1 MPRKTVSKKTFRS
14 TIAFASITIFLMVA
28 PALAS
33 AYFGF
38 GIFTVMSQSMQPYM
52 SAGDEILTDVVSA
65 HDVQIG
71 DVVLFIN
78 PDNLE
83 QVAHRVTKS
92 ETLDNQSYTITTKGD
107 SNPAFDTPSLTFNT
121 NAPIRRVIGVVPGV
135 GYFLDAVSST
145 ATKTVGSI
153 GLIGYLVYLI
163 RKSRRDDEPVIT
175 SGLLA
180 EDEIA
185 KRVEQLVKEHLKSIP
200 TTNSP
205 ALAEVPR
212 AISPISHQQNS
223 KADIYI

>member
-1 MPRKTVSKKTFRS
+1 MPRKSATNKTFRS

-38 GIFTVMSQSMQPYM
+38 GIFTVMSQSMKPYM

-65 HDVQIG
+65 HDVRVG
-71 DVVLFIN
+71 DVILFIN

-92 ETLDNQSYTITTKGD
+92 ETIDNQSYTISTKGD
-107 SNPAFDTPSLTFNT
+107 SNPSLDTPSLTFNT
-121 NAPIRRVIGVVPGV
+121 NAPVRRVIGVVPKV

-153 GLIGYLVYLI
+153 GLIGYLVFLI
-163 RKSRRDDEPVIT
+163 RKSRKDDEPAAV
-175 SGLLA
+175 SGVLA
-180 EDEIA
+180 EHEIA
-185 KRVEQLVKEHLKSIP
+185 KRVEQLVKEHLKSISVTHTP
-200 TTNSP
+200 SVAASNSVQENDQ
-205 ALAEVPR
+205 AK
-212 AISPISHQQNS
+212 IFI
-223 KADIYI
+223 

>member
-1 MPRKTVSKKTFRS
+1 MPRKSATNKTFRS

-38 GIFTVMSQSMQPYM
+38 GIFTVMSQSMKPYM

-71 DVVLFIN
+71 DVILFVN

-83 QVAHRVTKS
+83 QIAHRVIKS
-92 ETLDNQSYTITTKGD
+92 ETIDNKHYTITTKGD
-107 SNPAFDTPSLTFNT
+107 SNPALDTPSITFHT

-135 GYFLDAVSST
+135 GYFLDAISST

-153 GLIGYLVYLI
+153 GLIGYLVFLI
-163 RKSRRDDEPVIT
+163 RKSRKDAEPVLVPSDQTEKEIT
-175 SGLLA
+175 
-180 EDEIA
+180 
-185 KRVEQLVKEHLKSIP
+185 KRVEQLVKEHLTSM
-200 TTNSP
+200 P
-205 ALAEVPR
+205 ATYTPPVLT
-212 AISPISHQQNS
+212 PISDIK

>member
-1 MPRKTVSKKTFRS
+1 MSRKSATNKTFRS

-38 GIFTVMSQSMQPYM
+38 GIFTVMSQSMKPYM

-65 HDVQIG
+65 HDVRVG
-71 DVVLFIN
+71 DVILFIN
-78 PDNLE
+78 RDNLE

-92 ETLDNQSYTITTKGD
+92 ETIDDQSYTITTKGD
-107 SNPAFDTPSLTFNT
+107 SNPVVDTPALTYNT
-121 NAPIRRVIGVVPGV
+121 NAPIRRVIAVVPAV

-153 GLIGYLVYLI
+153 ALIGYLVFII
-163 RKSRRDDEPVIT
+163 RKSRKDAEPALV
-175 SGLLA
+175 SGALA

-185 KRVEQLVKEHLKSIP
+185 KRVEQLVKEHLRSISVTHTQP
-200 TTNSP
+200 VAASNSVQENDQ
-205 ALAEVPR
+205 AK
-212 AISPISHQQNS
+212 IFI
-223 KADIYI
+223 